1 MNNKKYE
8 ILMDKENTI
17 EWNGHTLHRIRAL
30 KDFGEVNKG
39 DLGGFVENKNNLSH
53 YGNCW
58 IYDDA
63 KAMDNSRIYDN
74 SRMYDNS
81 EMHDNSVMC
90 DYSKMYDESKMYNN
104 SKMYNKS
111 RMRGD
116 SRMHGDSRM
125 FDNSAMYN
133 NSEMYNKSRMHGYSI
148 MFDYSRMFDNSAMYD
163 NSVMYNNSELKNNDK
178 LYSKLVSRVD
188 AFIEISN
195 PEGRLV
201 TCVKKGNK
209 ILYNI
214 GCQDEID
221 EETFKYRI
229 EHEDGGLEQN
239 PHRKFYYKII
249 EASKILLLNK

>member
-1 MNNKKYE
+1 MEKGGYLTKYKKCISVLLLSFFAVLVVICVFELIGNFYPNNQVKITNDGVCVNVKLVDRVSLNDND
-8 ILMDKENTI
+8 IDKLSTKI
-17 EWNGHTLHRIRAL
+17 AL
-30 KDFGEVNKG
+30 SGDTSQGE
-39 DLGGFVENKNNLSH
+39 LGELVRVAN
-53 YGNCW
+53 
-58 IYDDA
+58 D
-63 KAMDNSRIYDN
+63 
-74 SRMYDNS
+74 
-81 EMHDNSVMC
+81 
-90 DYSKMYDESKMYNN
+90 
-104 SKMYNKS
+104 
-111 RMRGD
+111 
-116 SRMHGDSRM
+116 
-125 FDNSAMYN
+125 
-133 NSEMYNKSRMHGYSI
+133 SI

-229 EHEDGGLEQN
+229 EHEDGSLEQN
-239 PHRKFYYKII
+239 PHRIYYYKII
-249 EASKILLLNK
+249 EMAKLYFGVK